1 MNILGMYG
9 GVTLGQHDPS
19 AALIS
24 DGKLIAVCEEER
36 FMRVKSPRGCLPV
49 RSIRACLR
57 EANLKMS
64 EIDLVVNP
72 GETFHDMP
80 ERIRLYLNHYF
91 GAAPPVRMIN
101 HQLAHIASAFFCSGY
116 EESMC
121 MSYDAWGDQSSAALG
136 IGALPGGI
144 ELLETREPKNS
155 LGIFYA
161 TMTSYLGFLVSEDE
175 YKVMGLAAYGH
186 EEIDLKPF
194 LQTTADGYHVNM
206 DYVRGDFSQ
215 CSMFEPLY
223 GEKLVQL
230 LGPAR
235 QPGEPLTSRHK
246 NIAFATQKALEECA
260 VALITHLHEKTGL
273 DSLCI
278 AGGVGLNCSANRVL
292 RETPFIRRLFV
303 QPASS
308 DRGLSLGCALQGAH
322 ENGVTVHDKLEHVS
336 LGPTYSEEQ
345 IRRALELSGVA
356 YVELAEPAQKAA
368 SMLAEGN
375 IIGWFQGRSEFG
387 PRALGNRSILADP
400 REARMKDEINARI
413 KFREEFRPFA
423 PSVLEEHASELFEMD
438 EPSPFMTMAFM
449 VRPQWRDR
457 LQAVTHVNGT
467 ARVQTVNRST
477 LPLYHE
483 LISQFH
489 RLTGVPVVLNTSFNV
504 QGQPIVE
511 TPLDALSTFTA
522 SGMDALFIGPFM
534 VVKPH
539 KPRR

>member
-19 AALIS
+19 AALIC
-24 DGKLIAVCEEER
+24 DEKLVAVCEEER
-36 FMRVKSPRGCLPV
+36 FVRIKSPRGRLPV
-49 RSIRACLR
+49 ESIGACLR

-64 EIDLVVNP
+64 DIDLVVNP
-72 GETFHDMP
+72 GETFYDMP
-80 ERIRLYLNHYF
+80 DRIRLYLNHYF
-91 GAAPPVRMIN
+91 GYSPQVKMIN
-101 HQLAHIASAFFCSGY
+101 HQLAHIASAFFCSGF
-116 EESMC
+116 EQSMC
-121 MSYDAWGDQSSAALG
+121 MSYDAWGDKSSAALG
-136 IGALPGGI
+136 IGELPSGI

-175 YKVMGLAAYGH
+175 YKVMGLAAYGQ
-186 EEIDLKPF
+186 EEIDLSRF
-194 LQTTADGYHVNM
+194 LRTTPDGYCVNM
-206 DYVRGDFSQ
+206 DYVRSDFSQ
-215 CSMFEPLY
+215 CTMFEPLY
-223 GEKLVQL
+223 SHRLVEL

-235 QPGEPLTSRHK
+235 RPGEALTTRHK
-246 NIAFATQKALEECA
+246 NIAFAAQKALEDCA
-260 VALITHLHEKTGL
+260 VSLLSYLHNKTGL
-273 DSLCI
+273 DSLCV

-308 DRGLSLGCALQGAH
+308 DRGLSLGCALQAAY
-322 ENGVTVHDKLEHVS
+322 ENGLKVNQKLEHVS
-336 LGPTYSEEQ
+336 LGPTYSEGQ
-345 IRRALELSGVA
+345 LRQALELSGIA
-356 YVELAEPAQKAA
+356 YVEVSDPARKGAE
-368 SMLAEGN
+368 MLAEGN

-423 PSVLEEHASELFEMD
+423 PSVLEEYASELFEMED
-438 EPSPFMTMAFM
+438 ASPFMTVAFQ
-449 VRPQWRDR
+449 VRPSWHDR
-457 LQAVTHVNGT
+457 LKAVTHVNGT
-467 ARVQTVNRST
+467 ARVQTVSRVA
-477 LPLYHE
+477 LPLYHQ
-483 LISQFH
+483 LISEFH

-511 TPLDALSTFTA
+511 TPLDALSTFA
-522 SGMDALFIGPFM
+522 GSGMDALFMGPFM
-534 VVKPH
+534 IAKAH